1 MDGGASQKSA
11 QSQSVRRC
19 AVVAAD
25 FKVPFFDFFLHRP
38 FSTVRDRRAT
48 TRDFAPRGLFESNS
62 HDVLTSL
69 LRHGRGS
76 ARDGM

>member
-38 FSTVRDRRAT
+38 FGTVPDRRAT
-48 TRDFAPRGLFESNS
+48 NAP
-62 HDVLTSL
+62 
-69 LRHGRGS
+69 
-76 ARDGM
+76 A